1 MGQFMEKKEAPF
13 AGNPRARYPRLA
25 PTRVSERALAT
36 GETSRPLDDLI
47 TGYFFA
53 AAEVLAQLE
62 KE

>member
-1 MGQFMEKKEAPF
+1 MDKKEAPF
-13 AGNPRARYPRLA
+13 AGRQGLRYPRVV
-25 PTRVSERALAT
+25 PTRVNQRAVAT
-36 GETSRPLDDLI
+36 AELTRPLDDLI